1 MCCVFRYRYVLGQNT
16 WVEYWPT
23 DSECQ
28 TDAHR
33 TTCLGI
39 NEMEQQYKF
48 FGCLNK

>member
-28 TDAHR
+28 TADHER
-33 TTCLGI
+33 TCSGI
-39 NEMEQQYKF
+39 QEMKQQYEL